1 VITDQLTTTAH
12 TTSAGRVNA
21 VAEALLSRWEIMNGF
36 LRNGSDRDWGGL
48 EHAGLGRVEKG
59 QDQ

>member
-21 VAEALLSRWEIMNGF
+21 VAEAVLSRWEVMNGF
-36 LRNGSDRDWGGL
+36 LRNGGDRDWAGL
-48 EHAGLGRVEKG
+48 EHAGLRRVEKG

>member
-1 VITDQLTTTAH
+1 
-12 TTSAGRVNA
+12 
-21 VAEALLSRWEIMNGF
+21 MNGF
-36 LRNGSDRDWGGL
+36 LRNGGDRDWGGL